1 MTYLSEILPQLEQI
15 QNLTEVLGIGGYIAL
30 DDRNIIN
37 FLIYRDQW
45 LITARIIDGF
55 LRASH
60 IDTPCYF
67 EEEMKFH
74 LQLFKVKIKENARKS
89 TKQKKLD
96 NFLNKAFVT
105 KAKPYI

>member
-1 MTYLSEILPQLEQI
+1 MTILSEILPQLEQI
-15 QNLTEVLGIGGYIAL
+15 QQLTDVLGIGGYIAL
-30 DDRNIIN
+30 DENNILN

-74 LQLFKVKIKENARKS
+74 LQLFTVKIKENTRKS
-89 TKQKKLD
+89 TKQKTL
-96 NFLNKAFVT
+96 NEFL
-105 KAKPYI
+105 